1 MTHHNILLFHC
12 LYFLNICY
20 AIGHTDDSVHKITFP
35 LFDTL
40 RKDLDVH
47 KHELKL
53 NRNHMLKECNY

>member
-1 MTHHNILLFHC
+1 M
-12 LYFLNICY
+12 
-20 AIGHTDDSVHKITFP
+20 HTLITVSESMHEMVG
-35 LFDTL
+35 